1 MALIPETTFQEYS
14 NLVAELSQH
23 NHHYYVLDNPS
34 VPDSEYDRQMRKL
47 QGIEE
52 LYPYYYYS
60 GFANSASWRCGTSI
74 ILANQTCTTD
84 ALIR

>member
-14 NLVAELSQH
+14 NLVAELNQH

-52 LYPYYYYS
+52 LYP
-60 GFANSASWRCGTSI
+60 NI
-74 ILANQTCTTD
+74 ITQDSPT
-84 ALIR
+84 R

>member
-34 VPDSEYDRQMRKL
+34 VPDSE
-47 QGIEE
+47 
-52 LYPYYYYS
+52 
-60 GFANSASWRCGTSI
+60 
-74 ILANQTCTTD
+74 
-84 ALIR
+84 